1 MVTQASLTFLKELA
15 ANNDRDWFHANKSRY
30 ERDLRD
36 PWKAFVTAA
45 IERLAS
51 VHADFSE
58 LAAKD
63 CIFRIHRDTRFS
75 KDKAPYKLN
84 VAAGINVGGKT
95 SSEPG
100 VYLQASPSGWLIGG
114 GAYWL
119 SPAELTAVRSR
130 IAAEPE
136 SWLAARQHPEFVAHF
151 GDLLGDRNKRLPK
164 EFQGPAAEQPDLFLK
179 QFYYMSER
187 PTSDLIGSQPLDVL
201 EAAARAAEPV
211 RLFLREALH
220 TA

>member
-1 MVTQASLTFLKELA
+1 MVTAAGLTFLEELA
-15 ANNDRDWFHANKSRY
+15 ANNDREWFHANKSRY

-45 IERLAS
+45 IERLAT
-51 VHADFSE
+51 VHPDFSE
-58 LAAKD
+58 IAAKN

-84 VAAGINVGGKT
+84 VAAGISSGGKT

-119 SPAELTAVRSR
+119 NPTELTAVRAR
-130 IAAEPE
+130 IVEEPE
-136 SWLAARQHPEFVAHF
+136 AWRAARQHPGFIAHC

-164 EFQGPAAEQPDLFLK
+164 EFQAPAAEQPDLFLK

-187 PTSDLIGSQPLDVL
+187 PAADLIGPDALDVL
-201 EAAARAAEPV
+201 ESVARAAEPV